1 MILNENSPITFK
13 DTLPREVDVVVIGA
27 GIIGISIAYFL
38 GKQGKKVLV
47 CEKGR
52 VAGEQSSR
60 NWGWVRQQGRHSS
73 ELPIMKES
81 LRIWQGL
88 AEEIGEDLGFRQCGC
103 LYLAET
109 DAMEQENEDWLDI
122 AREHSLDTKSLSG
135 REVQS
140 LLGQKDKYWKSAI
153 YTASDGRAE
162 PSIAVPR
169 LARAAQRLG
178 VKIIENCAVRS
189 LDVVA
194 GKLSGVHTEL
204 GRVEAKQV
212 VSAAGAWS
220 SLFAG
225 HHNIA
230 LPQLR
235 VKGTV
240 ARTEPVAD
248 FFQGN
253 AASEN
258 IAFRRRTDGGYS
270 IALADQSSHSI
281 IPDSFRYLPKFLP
294 LLKKSYRDVSLKF
307 DRSFFK
313 EIGYRA
319 KKNPT
324 VVSPFE
330 RNRVLSPKPDQS
342 MLKQMRENLRTHV
355 PELANAAFVESWA
368 GMIETTPD
376 VLPIVS
382 EADHIKGF
390 YMVSGLSGHGFGIG
404 PGMGKVVAD
413 LICGR
418 PMEYDL
424 SRFKLDRFHDG
435 SPIKLGMS
443 A

>member
-1 MILNENSPITFK
+1 MILNENSPITFNDQIPK
-13 DTLPREVDVVVIGA
+13 HVDVVVIGA

-38 GKQGKKVLV
+38 AKQGKKVLV

-109 DAMEQENEDWLDI
+109 DVMEQENEDWLDI
-122 AREHSLDTKSLSG
+122 ARQHNLDTKLLG
-135 REVQS
+135 AREVQS
-140 LLGQKDKYWKSAI
+140 LLGQENKYWKSAI

-162 PSIAVPR
+162 PLIAVPR
-169 LARAAQRLG
+169 LASAAQGLG

-189 LDVVA
+189 LDVMA
-194 GKLSGVHTEL
+194 GKLSGVYTEL
-204 GRVEAKQV
+204 GRVNVTQV

-220 SLFAG
+220 SLFASI
-225 HHNIA
+225 HNIS
-230 LPQLR
+230 LPQLK

-240 ARTEPVAD
+240 ARTEPVTG
-248 FFQGN
+248 FFEGN
-253 AASEN
+253 AVSEN
-258 IAFRRRTDGGYS
+258 IAFRKRTDGGYS
-270 IALADQSSHSI
+270 IALADQTSHSI
-281 IPDSFRYLPKFLP
+281 SPDSFRYLSKFLP
-294 LLKKSYRDVSLKF
+294 LMKKSYRDVSLRF
-307 DRSFFK
+307 DRSFFNEVGHRVK
-313 EIGYRA
+313 TNPA
-319 KKNPT
+319 KI
-324 VVSPFE
+324 SPFE
-330 RNRVLSPKPDQS
+330 QNRVLNPKPDENI
-342 MLKQMRENLRTHV
+342 LKQMREALKSHM

-382 EADHIKGF
+382 QADYIDGF

-404 PGMGKVVAD
+404 PGMGKIVAD

-418 PMEYDL
+418 PIEYDL
-424 SRFKLDRFHDG
+424 SRFRLDRFHDG
-435 SPIKLGMS
+435 SPIELSMS

>member
-1 MILNENSPITFK
+1 MILNENSPITFNDQIPK
-13 DTLPREVDVVVIGA
+13 HVDVVVIGA

-38 GKQGKKVLV
+38 AKQGKKVLV

-81 LRIWQGL
+81 LRIWRGL

-109 DAMEQENEDWLDI
+109 DAMEQENEGWIDI
-122 AREHSLDTKSLSG
+122 ARQHSLDTKSLSG

-140 LLGQKDKYWKSAI
+140 LLGQENKYWKSAI
-153 YTASDGRAE
+153 YTSSDGRAE
-162 PSIAVPR
+162 PLIAVPR
-169 LARAAQRLG
+169 LASAAQGLG
-178 VKIIENCAVRS
+178 VTIIENCAVRS
-189 LDVVA
+189 LDVMA
-194 GKLSGVHTEL
+194 GKLSGVYTEL
-204 GRVEAKQV
+204 GRVNAAQV

-225 HHNIA
+225 FHNIS
-230 LPQLR
+230 LPQLK

-240 ARTEPVAD
+240 ARTEPVRG
-248 FFQGN
+248 FFEGN
-253 AASEN
+253 AVSEN
-258 IAFRRRTDGGYS
+258 IAFRKRIDGGYS
-270 IALADQSSHSI
+270 IALADQTSHSI
-281 IPDSFRYLPKFLP
+281 TPDSFRYFSKFLP
-294 LLKKSYRDVSLKF
+294 LMKKSYRDVSLKF
-307 DRSFFK
+307 DRSFFNEVGHRVK
-313 EIGYRA
+313 N
-319 KKNPT
+319 NPT
-324 VVSPFE
+324 KISPFE
-330 RNRVLSPKPDQS
+330 KNRVLNPKPDENI
-342 MLKQMRENLRTHV
+342 LKQMREALKSHV

-382 EADHIKGF
+382 QADHIDGF

-424 SRFKLDRFHDG
+424 SRFRLDRFHDG
-435 SPIKLGMS
+435 SPIELSMS